1 MEYRITRSGPLVQ
14 LKPWSPGVE
23 SLLQYDHVA
32 FAPGSKTPATERRL
46 LYHLD
51 PKEDCGYFPVACAE
65 DVMDIL
71 RKGDHSVIYEDP
83 RDRRRF
89 FPEPQWDRVDELR
102 SGQKEVLEA
111 IVKNDHGL
119 IVCSTGFGKSFCIKQ
134 ICKMYPKLNFIIVA
148 PGIAEMINL
157 YQH

>member
-1 MEYRITRSGPLVQ
+1 M
-14 LKPWSPGVE
+14 E

-51 PKEDCGYFPVACAE
+51 PKKTGGYFPVACAE

-83 RDRRRF
+83 RDMETGAF
-89 FPEPQWDRVDELR
+89 FQNH
-102 SGQKEVLEA
+102 SG
-111 IVKNDHGL
+111 
-119 IVCSTGFGKSFCIKQ
+119 IKWTS
-134 ICKMYPKLNFIIVA
+134 
-148 PGIAEMINL
+148 
-157 YQH
+157 